1 MAFFSG
7 TAMLSAPFTAA
18 RRGTCG
24 DILAYD
30 GNGRYVA
37 TRFPEGGTEY
47 LLPGRY
53 AYYGQ
58 MEEICHMI
66 DAVIDREEVA

>member
-1 MAFFSG
+1 MG
-7 TAMLSAPFTAA
+7 RILSAPFTAA
-18 RRGTCG
+18 RKGSCG

-53 AYYGQ
+53 SYYGQ
-58 MEEICHMI
+58 IEAICRMI
-66 DAVIDREEVA
+66 DVALDGVAD